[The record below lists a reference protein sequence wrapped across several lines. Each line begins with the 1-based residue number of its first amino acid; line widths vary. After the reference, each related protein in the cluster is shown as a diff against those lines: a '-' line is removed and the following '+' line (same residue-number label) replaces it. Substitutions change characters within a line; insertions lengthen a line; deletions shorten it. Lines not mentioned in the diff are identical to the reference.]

1 MIGDVLDEASQI
13 LVYGKGSAVGE
24 HNLLVDQSLDLLLL
38 VVIDAK
44 CQKAAMNLWLD
55 KAPVPFI
62 QHGQVKTVEEA
73 IEQVRGILGRFPT
86 DRHKLVGVLRRE
98 VDPVGQGGELAGAG
112 VFIGQ
117 ITLAGCNGFERAVD
131 PSLLDR
137 VHGIFQIWWIAWV
150 RIHETRLE
158 SNRDEL
164 RLMKLLN
171 LFSRSG
177 ASSVRFS

>member
-38 VVIDAK
+38 VVIDT
-44 CQKAAMNLWLD
+44 QYQEAAMNLWLD

-62 QHGQVKTVEEA
+62 QHGQVKTVQEA

-131 PSLLDR
+131 PSLLDG
-137 VHGIFQIWWIAWV
+137 VHGIFQ
-150 RIHETRLE
+150 
-158 SNRDEL
+158 
-164 RLMKLLN
+164 
-171 LFSRSG
+171 SR
-177 ASSVRFS
+177 